1 MTRLSLSATRS
12 KATSFCRFKAG
23 THKTDKADAI
33 TLLERKDYSLF
44 VFCNDV
50 ATLIIVINN
59 EAVGCGIGLAVR
71 REVELLCGEGSER
84 LWAG

>member
-12 KATSFCRFKAG
+12 KVTSFLQIQSRYPNTNKANE
-23 THKTDKADAI
+23 I

-59 EAVGCGIGLAVR
+59 EVVGCGIK
-71 REVELLCGEGSER
+71 
-84 LWAG
+84 